1 MKQKSLALVAI
12 AILAIFATS
21 CFDIEQSLVINKDL
35 SGKAGFRMGIDFEP
49 MILTMLQMQR
59 SMEGKKGAPTAAEIA
74 KAKADFLAQQKTS
87 KKEGDSSTI
96 DRKALESKLPPGV
109 KLLDQTVTD
118 SGMKL
123 TTNILFGF
131 ENLNSLAEITFP
143 KKEGAQPTDKG
154 VIDKPFDG
162 LQVKD
167 EGRTLVIRTKP
178 ADPVSGVEKGAKE
191 QAEGGPDNKEMEA
204 MMRDAL
210 KGLRVAFKIQAPFK
224 VLETNAMR
232 REGNTLIWEYTLDT
246 LEKMEK
252 EGKKTAD
259 AGVFV
264 RYQK

>member
-1 MKQKSLALVAI
+1 MKQKTLVLVAI

-21 CFDIEQSLVINKDL
+21 CFDIEQSLVLNKDL
-35 SGKAGFRMGIDFEP
+35 SGKAGFRMGVDFEP
-49 MILTMLQMQR
+49 MVLTMLQMQR
-59 SMEGKKGAPTAAEIA
+59 SMEGKKGAPSAEEIA
-74 KAKADFLAQQKTS
+74 KAKADFLAQQK
-87 KKEGDSSTI
+87 KETKTDDSAA
-96 DRKALESKLPPGV
+96 DRKALEAKLPPGV

-131 ENLNSLAEITFP
+131 QDLKSLADITFP
-143 KKEGAQPTDKG
+143 KKEGAQPSDKG

-252 EGKKTAD
+252 QGKTAD

>member
-1 MKQKSLALVAI
+1 MRQKALALI
-12 AILAIFATS
+12 AIVVLAIFATS
-21 CFDIEQSLVINKDL
+21 CFDIEQSLVLNKDL

-49 MILTMLQMQR
+49 MIVMMAAMQR
-59 SMEGKKGAPTAAEIA
+59 SMEGKKGAPTADEIA
-74 KAKADFLAQQKTS
+74 KAKADFLKQQK
-87 KKEGDSSTI
+87 KETKTTDEAAG
-96 DRKALESKLPPGV
+96 RKALEAKLPKGV

-131 ENLNSLAEITFP
+131 EDLNSLAEITFP
-143 KKEGAQPTDKG
+143 KKEGAQPSDKG

-178 ADPVSGVEKGAKE
+178 ADPVAGVEKTTKE
-191 QAEGGPDNKEMEA
+191 QAEGSPDNKEMEA

-232 REGNTLIWEYTLDT
+232 RDGNTLIWEYNLDT

-252 EGKKTAD
+252 AGMKD